1 MVHRCPRDFLGPIA
15 RRGFTILELLVV
27 VAIIGFLS
35 ALLFPAVQSGREAA
49 RKSHCQNNLRQ
60 IALAVHQHE
69 HTNGRLPKAA
79 VVATGTDAEA
89 TCVGCWNPRA
99 EARLAG
105 VVAGDEKHGT
115 SWMLEIL
122 PFIDETATYVA
133 WDRQTNVAGN
143 AALAQRDIQAFYCP
157 SRRSGIRVGD
167 AENLPD
173 PSWTGGGTDYGGCY
187 GRYDAFEDD
196 ASSDRPF
203 LSRRHGPNQF
213 TVNPEGVF
221 MPNVGVTVAAI
232 HDGLSNTI
240 MLGELQRLRPPAG
253 ASSIEI
259 NAQTSQDGWAVG
271 GAATLFVTA
280 SAPVLNPGGLNNRF
294 FESAGSEHM
303 GGAFFAMAD
312 GSIQFISE
320 FIDAKNNAAVFPL
333 LGSMRDGEIASLA
346 AN

>member
-1 MVHRCPRDFLGPIA
+1 
-15 RRGFTILELLVV
+15 
-27 VAIIGFLS
+27 
-35 ALLFPAVQSGREAA
+35 
-49 RKSHCQNNLRQ
+49 
-60 IALAVHQHE
+60 
-69 HTNGRLPKAA
+69 
-79 VVATGTDAEA
+79 
-89 TCVGCWNPRA
+89 
-99 EARLAG
+99 
-105 VVAGDEKHGT
+105 
-115 SWMLEIL
+115 
-122 PFIDETATYVA
+122 
-133 WDRQTNVAGN
+133 VAGN

-157 SRRSGIRVGD
+157 SRRSGIRVGSGD